1 MGHDIWYEIR
11 DPDNES
17 VEALHQPT
25 SEDGDVCLYMT
36 SNWSEMPVSGRHF
49 HGRSSAQLIA
59 IFEAVLKHLEEQ
71 NFDYVPRDPD
81 NRNWGWGSDNNG
93 NQFDDHVRTGIYM
106 TLIRD
111 SYLVYIRAL
120 ETDPKRTYWYSDQA
134 FRYHK
139 CAFDPIVVTI

>member
-1 MGHDIWYEIR
+1 MGHHIWYENR

-17 VEALHQPT
+17 LEDLHQPT
-25 SEDGDVCLYMT
+25 SKDGLPYFYMT
-36 SNWSEMPVSGRHF
+36 SNWSDMPFYGRHF

-81 NRNWGWGSDNNG
+81 NRNWGWGSDKNNK
-93 NQFDDHVRTGIYM
+93 QFDDHVRTGIYM

-111 SYLVYIRAL
+111 SYLVYIREL
-120 ETDPKRTYWYSDQA
+120 ETDPNRTYWYTDQA
-134 FRYHK
+134 FGYHK
-139 CAFDPIVVTI
+139 CAFDPIVVSI